1 MHGFHV
7 RSSTLNAFLQVQNIS
22 ISALQIALPLLFS
35 KRLMPRK
42 TAVTA
47 PQTLVTRSS
56 INFEELCD
64 FEKIPL
70 AHDAQKRL
78 HVSTCQHMSARLC
91 SDSSVVQVQTE
102 TELQD
107 PLASSNGLYSHHT
120 QAFSI
125 NPHQFARLGQTSS
138 LKLVSESPVHNSWCL
153 DGSVGEGIRKTETG
167 SAWQRC
173 VWVYKHMS
181 RLLQVRSVYL

>member
-56 INFEELCD
+56 INFEELYY

-78 HVSTCQHMSARLC
+78 HVSTCRHICVQILQLC
-91 SDSSVVQVQTE
+91 KSKLKLSCKTLWPAAMVSTA
-102 TELQD
+102 TT
-107 PLASSNGLYSHHT
+107 PKP
-120 QAFSI
+120 FPSI
-125 NPHQFARLGQTSS
+125 STSS
-138 LKLVSESPVHNSWCL
+138 QDL
-153 DGSVGEGIRKTETG
+153 DKP
-167 SAWQRC
+167 
-173 VWVYKHMS
+173 
-181 RLLQVRSVYL
+181 LL

>member
-7 RSSTLNAFLQVQNIS
+7 RSSTLNGFLQLQNIS

-64 FEKIPL
+64 FSIPTGTRC
-70 AHDAQKRL
+70 AKKVAY
-78 HVSTCQHMSARLC
+78 VACQHMSAHLC

-107 PLASSNGLYSHHT
+107 PLASSNGLYRHHT

-125 NPHQFARLGQTSS
+125 NLHQFARLGQTSS